1 MSPRIGVYFAVSPCI
16 VVYRIVS
23 VCICS
28 IDLNRRGRRQL
39 ALRKKSGKSTRIRVG
54 RKNQVLTRIVGY
66 QERPVLT
73 VLTSIVHVSS
83 GRRVPS
89 RIGTCRGCIEKV
101 KSGVLRIGHVFMVF
115 TRVSNGPNPA
125 CAESACIVMYRAC
138 PNWGAGIHRYRKV
151 SPVSCIEYV
160 SRGPRFTHFFKT
172 CEIREIHA
180 RYQGKKMEE
189 YRIIIPVKKRAIHY
203 DTWYWGKTDPI
214 FGGNP
219 PAIRP

>member
-1 MSPRIGVYFAVSPCI
+1 MSLGISIDCFDQYRACI
-16 VVYRIVS
+16 EWASGTVTYRYVS
-23 VCICS
+23 VM
-28 IDLNRRGRRQL
+28 
-39 ALRKKSGKSTRIRVG
+39 
-54 RKNQVLTRIVGY
+54 
-66 QERPVLT
+66 
-73 VLTSIVHVSS
+73 
-83 GRRVPS
+83 
-89 RIGTCRGCIEKV
+89 IEKV

-138 PNWGAGIHRYRKV
+138 PNWGEGIHRYRKV

-160 SRGPRFTHFFKT
+160 SRGPRLTHFFKT

-214 FGGNP
+214 LGGNP
-219 PAIRP
+219 PLTHPRPHHCRQVVRQLLQHAQHRFPRRE

>member
-1 MSPRIGVYFAVSPCI
+1 MYS
-16 VVYRIVS
+16 
-23 VCICS
+23 
-28 IDLNRRGRRQL
+28 
-39 ALRKKSGKSTRIRVG
+39 
-54 RKNQVLTRIVGY
+54 
-66 QERPVLT
+66 
-73 VLTSIVHVSS
+73 
-83 GRRVPS
+83 
-89 RIGTCRGCIEKV
+89 
-101 KSGVLRIGHVFMVF
+101 HVFGMYSHVFTVF

-189 YRIIIPVKKRAIHY
+189 YRITIPVKKRAIHY

-214 FGGNP
+214 LGGNRP
-219 PAIRP
+219 PIPQWWLPPHPGVLDVRGRRDFSRFDPRPQSPHFSKVGAMSGVV

>member
-1 MSPRIGVYFAVSPCI
+1 MVALLLRRATIAAVARSTGRYPPCNKVYHTEDEPTRTPRNSGIDTYRRVSGT
-16 VVYRIVS
+16 V
-23 VCICS
+23 S
-28 IDLNRRGRRQL
+28 IDCFDQYR
-39 ALRKKSGKSTRIRVG
+39 A
-54 RKNQVLTRIVGY
+54 
-66 QERPVLT
+66 
-73 VLTSIVHVSS
+73 
-83 GRRVPS
+83 
-89 RIGTCRGCIEKV
+89 CIEWA
-101 KSGVLRIGHVFMVF
+101 SGTVTYRYVSGMYRKGQIGCVENGHVFTVF

-203 DTWYWGKTDPI
+203 DTWYWGKTYPI

-219 PAIRP
+219 PLIQYKSTVILT

>member
-1 MSPRIGVYFAVSPCI
+1 MKP
-16 VVYRIVS
+16 
-23 VCICS
+23 
-28 IDLNRRGRRQL
+28 
-39 ALRKKSGKSTRIRVG
+39 RKKSGKSTRIRVRTTIPG
-54 RKNQVLTRIVGY
+54 IDTY
-66 QERPVLT
+66 
-73 VLTSIVHVSS
+73 
-83 GRRVPS
+83 RRVS
-89 RIGTCRGCIEKV
+89 GTASIDCFDQYRACIEWASGTVTYRYVSGMIDKV
-101 KSGVLRIGHVFMVF
+101 QSGVLRIGHVFVVF

-138 PNWGAGIHRYRKV
+138 PNWGEGIHRYRKV

-189 YRIIIPVKKRAIHY
+189 YRITIPVKKRAIHY

-214 FGGNP
+214 LGGNQTPIPISVYGGYRDVRCLP
-219 PAIRP
+219 PLYVYIW

>member
-1 MSPRIGVYFAVSPCI
+1 MYLACI
-16 VVYRIVS
+16 RMY
-23 VCICS
+23 
-28 IDLNRRGRRQL
+28 
-39 ALRKKSGKSTRIRVG
+39 
-54 RKNQVLTRIVGY
+54 
-66 QERPVLT
+66 
-73 VLTSIVHVSS
+73 
-83 GRRVPS
+83 S
-89 RIGTCRGCIEKV
+89 RY
-101 KSGVLRIGHVFMVF
+101 SH
-115 TRVSNGPNPA
+115 VSNGPKLA

-214 FGGNP
+214 FGGNRAP
-219 PAIRP
+219 IRSEDPMPRGRSDARRPQLSGAKATILRPWGALTNASREATSVNILGALAAAATQRM